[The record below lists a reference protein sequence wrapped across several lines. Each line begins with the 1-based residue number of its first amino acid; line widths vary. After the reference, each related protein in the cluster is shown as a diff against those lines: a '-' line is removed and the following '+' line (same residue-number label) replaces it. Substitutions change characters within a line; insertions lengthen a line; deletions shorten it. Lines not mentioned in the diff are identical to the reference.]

1 MLQKLDTYST
11 WDDWSGG
18 VKTEEGWLRI
28 WKGINDSVTD
38 SRECHLKLDIET
50 KHTHEMVR
58 GVFRC
63 IPHLAG
69 RTSATPG
76 AQRVSYSPS
85 FSSLTVRTRQGSA
98 RASMK

>member
-18 VKTEEGWLRI
+18 VEEGWLRI

-38 SRECHLKLDIET
+38 SHESHLKLDIET

-58 GVFRC
+58 WV
-63 IPHLAG
+63 I
-69 RTSATPG
+69 S
-76 AQRVSYSPS
+76 
-85 FSSLTVRTRQGSA
+85 
-98 RASMK
+98 